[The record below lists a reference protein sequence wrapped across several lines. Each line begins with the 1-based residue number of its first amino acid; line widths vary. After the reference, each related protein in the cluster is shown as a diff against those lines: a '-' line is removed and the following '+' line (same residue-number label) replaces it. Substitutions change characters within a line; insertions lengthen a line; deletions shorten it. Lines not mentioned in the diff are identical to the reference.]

1 MAVHHFFA
9 RRASGVYRRN
19 FSVDIPGG
27 PERHPS
33 WTMVQT
39 VILGGINL
47 RSYLNICSA
56 CMNGLKQKG
65 LLQNQCHLVRRVV
78 YPMSPKEAW
87 GENRY
92 AMNRMRQAAPIFRK
106 VLVSVPFRREI
117 CRRTRRSPRSKSM
130 FS

>member
-1 MAVHHFFA
+1 MAVRHFFA

-47 RSYLNICSA
+47 TSYLNICSA

-65 LLQNQCHLVRRVV
+65 LLQNQCHLVRRVA
-78 YPMSPKEAW
+78 YPMSQKEAW
-87 GENRY
+87 RENRY
-92 AMNRMRQAAPIFRK
+92 AINRMWQAALIFRE
-106 VLVSVPFRREI
+106 VFVSVPFRREI